1 MRTLIIADRAFV
13 MRERTLLSHLVIGL
27 ADEGVRVACAVPESL
42 IERVQ
47 MDFPVGPI
55 VGYED
60 HGVVLSREPRVS
72 RLVEKLQAPER
83 DRAPFDLVHAFGGST
98 WGFTLDLARRLDAL
112 SVLEVWRPGLADRA
126 RALRSGHQPV
136 AFFAPSPGIERLLLK
151 EGAGLTVRLT
161 PWGVMPTKTPN
172 KLLREN
178 REISMVLIGSGRDSN
193 AMVDAFNGACQTLRD
208 HPDAMLFIDT
218 DATKRSHLWK
228 LARQQNLVDRISIID
243 AVEERRDLVIRC
255 DILLYPESRGE
266 QRTILLDAMG
276 AGMAVIAR
284 ADPMIGALIPDVTAR
299 VLTDPSPETWAAEI
313 NRLIENPEN
322 ARTLG
327 RSARQRIR
335 NEYRATTHVRSVIDA
350 YEWLL
355 SSKPISAAT
364 VR

>member
-13 MRERTLLSHLVIGL
+13 MRERTLLSRLVIGL
-27 ADEGVRVACAVPESL
+27 ADEGVRVACAVPVSL
-42 IERVQ
+42 LERVQ
-47 MDFPVGPI
+47 MDFPVGP
-55 VGYED
+55 VLGFED
-60 HGVVLSREPRVS
+60 GGVVLSREPRVS
-72 RLVEKLQAPER
+72 RLIEKLQAPER
-83 DRAPFDLVHAFGGST
+83 DRAQFDIVHAFGGSI

-126 RALRSGHQPV
+126 RALRSGHQPI
-136 AFFAPSPGIERLLLK
+136 AFFAPSPGIERILLK
-151 EGAGLTVRLT
+151 EGVGLTVRLT
-161 PWGVMPTKTPN
+161 PWGIMPTKTPN
-172 KLLREN
+172 PLLREN
-178 REISMVLIGSGRDSN
+178 REVSIVLIGSGRDTS
-193 AMVDAFNGACQTLRD
+193 AIVDAFNGTCQVLRS

-218 DATKRSHLWK
+218 DAAARTHIWK

-284 ADPMIGALIPDVTAR
+284 ADPMIGALVPDVTAR
-299 VLTDPSPETWAAEI
+299 VLTDPSAETWASEI
-313 NRLIENPEN
+313 ERLLENPEN
-322 ARTLG
+322 ARALG

-350 YEWLL
+350 YEWLM
-355 SSKPISAAT
+355 SSKPISSAS